1 MRREPALKPGPGRV
15 RLHDL
20 EPTVETF
27 AQAAVAGLS
36 KPQKTIPA
44 KFFYDARGAKLFDDI
59 CTLPEYY
66 PTRTEI
72 GILKACAPAVAEA
85 VGPGCRLVEFGSGSA
100 QKVGILLDALDAPA
114 AYVAIDISR
123 ESLLAG
129 AEQVAAAYP
138 RIDVAAV
145 CADYTKPMA
154 LPLPN
159 DARRLGFFPG
169 STIGNF
175 TPEDGARFLASA
187 RTTLAGGWFLVGVD
201 LKKDKKILDAAYNDA
216 RGVTAKFNLN
226 VLRRMNAEIGGNFDL
241 SKFRHRAFYDPNLGR
256 IEMHLESRGAQ
267 DVRVAGKTFRF
278 EDGETVHTEN
288 SYKYI
293 VDEFK
298 DFASAQGFES
308 AAVWTDPEMLFSVH
322 LLKAP
327 GG

>member
-1 MRREPALKPGPGRV
+1 MKREPAFKTRPGRV

-27 AQAAVAGLS
+27 ADAVAAGLS
-36 KPQKTIPA
+36 KPQKAIPA
-44 KFFYDARGAKLFDDI
+44 KFFYDARGAKLFEEI
-59 CTLPEYY
+59 CALPEYY

-72 GILKACAPAVAEA
+72 GILKACAPAVAQA
-85 VGPGCRLVEFGSGSA
+85 VGPGCRLIEFGSGSA
-100 QKVGILLDALDAPA
+100 RKVGILLDALKDPA

-129 AEQVAAAYP
+129 AEQIAGAYP
-138 RIDVAAV
+138 KIEVAAV
-145 CADYTKPMA
+145 CADYTKPMT
-154 LPLPN
+154 LPESN
-159 DARRLGFFPG
+159 GGAKLGFFPG

-175 TPEDGARFLASA
+175 TPEEGARFLANA
-187 RTTLAGGWFLVGVD
+187 AKTLESGWFLVGVD
-201 LKKDKKILDAAYNDA
+201 LKKDKRVLDAAYNDA

-241 SKFRHRAFYDPNLGR
+241 AKFRHRAFYDPSKGR

-278 EDGETVHTEN
+278 ADGETVHTEN

-298 DFASAQGFES
+298 DFAKARGFES

-327 GG
+327 G

>member
-1 MRREPALKPGPGRV
+1 MKREPVLKAPPGRV

-27 AQAAVAGLS
+27 ADAVVAGLS
-36 KPQKTIPA
+36 KPQKSIPA

-72 GILKACAPAVAEA
+72 GILKACAPAVAQA
-85 VGPGCRLVEFGSGSA
+85 VGPSCRLIEFGSGSA
-100 QKVGILLDALDAPA
+100 RKVGILLDALEAPA

-129 AEQVAAAYP
+129 AEQIAGAYP
-138 RIDVAAV
+138 KIEVAAV

-154 LPLPN
+154 LPTANGGPK
-159 DARRLGFFPG
+159 LGFFPG

-175 TPEDGARFLASA
+175 TPEECARFLENAA
-187 RTTLAGGWFLVGVD
+187 GMLAGGWFLVGVD
-201 LKKDKKILDAAYNDA
+201 LKKNKAVLDAAYDDSQ
-216 RGVTAKFNLN
+216 GVTAKFNLN
-226 VLRRMNAEIGGNFDL
+226 VLRRANAEIGGNFDL
-241 SKFRHRAFYDPNLGR
+241 AKFRHRAFYDPSKGR
-256 IEMHLESRGAQ
+256 IEMHLVSRGAQ
-267 DVRVAGKTFRF
+267 EVRVAGKTFRF
-278 EDGETVHTEN
+278 ADGETIHTEN

-298 DFASAQGFES
+298 DVASARGFES

-327 GG
+327 T